1 MTLFVI
7 TSNRAIYRL
16 HRDVARP
23 ALTERRKA
31 QTRRE
36 IAEHAL
42 ELFMRDGY
50 SAVGADAIA
59 DAAGVSL
66 RTFYRY
72 LSGKDEV
79 LVPIISDSFGELVD
93 TIAAQPVDEPLSVA
107 VERAVEAFEPR
118 PGDEGVA
125 ALAQLLGA
133 VPALS
138 ARVGLEFAALAERMV
153 ALVRERAV
161 RDVDEE
167 DARVTAAIIVLC
179 LRIALRSVGQRP
191 PMPFDVALHR
201 ALRHAQAGAGLAE
214 PASASASADAR

>member
-1 MTLFVI
+1 
-7 TSNRAIYRL
+7 
-16 HRDVARP
+16 VARP

-72 LSGKDEV
+72 FSGKDEV
-79 LVPIISDSFGELVD
+79 LVPIVSDSFGELVD
-93 TIAAQPVDEPLSVA
+93 RIAAQPVDEPLSVA

-118 PGDEGVA
+118 LGDEGVA

-138 ARVGLEFAALAERMV
+138 ARVGLEFVALEERMV

-161 RDVDEE
+161 GDVDEE

-179 LRIALRSVGQRP
+179 LRIALRSVGRRP

>member
-1 MTLFVI
+1 
-7 TSNRAIYRL
+7 
-16 HRDVARP
+16 
-23 ALTERRKA
+23 
-31 QTRRE
+31 
-36 IAEHAL
+36 
-42 ELFMRDGY
+42 MRDGY
-50 SAVGADAIA
+50 PAVGADAIA

-72 LSGKDEV
+72 FSGKDEV
-79 LVPIISDSFGELVD
+79 LVPIVSDSFGELVD
-93 TIAAQPVDEPLSVA
+93 RIAAQPVDEPLSVA

-118 PGDEGVA
+118 LGDEGVA

-138 ARVGLEFAALAERMV
+138 ARVGLEFAALEERMV

-201 ALRHAQAGAGLAE
+201 ALRHAQAGAGLAD
-214 PASASASADAR
+214 PASASSSADAR

>member
-1 MTLFVI
+1 M
-7 TSNRAIYRL
+7 
-16 HRDVARP
+16 ARP

-42 ELFMRDGY
+42 ELFMRNGY

-72 LSGKDEV
+72 FSGKDEV
-79 LVPIISDSFGELVD
+79 LVPIVSDSFGELVD
-93 TIAAQPVDEPLSVA
+93 RIAAQPVDEPLSVA

-118 PGDEGVA
+118 LGGEGVA
-125 ALAQLLGA
+125 ALAQLLIA

-138 ARVGLEFAALAERMV
+138 ARVGLEFAALEERMV
-153 ALVRERAV
+153 ALVRERA

-179 LRIALRSVGQRP
+179 LRIALRSVAQQP
-191 PMPFDVALHR
+191 PTPFDVALHR

-214 PASASASADAR
+214 PAWASSSADAR

>member
-1 MTLFVI
+1 
-7 TSNRAIYRL
+7 
-16 HRDVARP
+16 VA
-23 ALTERRKA
+23 AYERRKA

-42 ELFMRDGY
+42 ALFMRNGY

-72 LSGKDEV
+72 FSGKDEV
-79 LVPIISDSFGELVD
+79 LVPIVSDSVGELVD
-93 TIAAQPVDEPLSVA
+93 RIAAQPVDEPLSVA

-118 PGDEGVA
+118 LGDEGVA

-138 ARVGLEFAALAERMV
+138 ARVGLEFAALEERMV

-161 RDVDEE
+161 RDIDEE

-179 LRIALRSVGQRP
+179 LRIALRSVAQRP

-214 PASASASADAR
+214 PASASSSADAR

>member
-1 MTLFVI
+1 M
-7 TSNRAIYRL
+7 
-16 HRDVARP
+16 ARP

-72 LSGKDEV
+72 FSGKDDV
-79 LVPIISDSFGELVD
+79 LVPIVSDSVGELVD
-93 TIAAQPVDEPLSVA
+93 RIAAQPVDEPLSVA

-118 PGDEGVA
+118 LGDEGVA

-138 ARVGLEFAALAERMV
+138 ARVGLEFAALEERMV

-161 RDVDEE
+161 RDVAEE

-214 PASASASADAR
+214 PASASSSADAR

>member
-1 MTLFVI
+1 
-7 TSNRAIYRL
+7 
-16 HRDVARP
+16 
-23 ALTERRKA
+23 
-31 QTRRE
+31 
-36 IAEHAL
+36 
-42 ELFMRDGY
+42 MRNGY

-66 RTFYRY
+66 QTFYRY
-72 LSGKDEV
+72 FSGKDEV
-79 LVPIISDSFGELVD
+79 LVRIVSDSYGELVD
-93 TIAAQPVDEPLSVA
+93 RIAAQPVDEPLSVA

-118 PGDEGVA
+118 LGDQGVI

-138 ARVGLEFAALAERMV
+138 ARVGLEFAALEERMV
-153 ALVRERAV
+153 ALVRERTV

-179 LRIALRSVGQRP
+179 LRIALRSVAQRP

-214 PASASASADAR
+214 AGVGVVER

>member
-1 MTLFVI
+1 M
-7 TSNRAIYRL
+7 
-16 HRDVARP
+16 ARP

-42 ELFMRDGY
+42 ELFTRNGY

-59 DAAGVSL
+59 EAAGVSL

-72 LSGKDEV
+72 FSGKDEV
-79 LVPIISDSFGELVD
+79 LVPIVSDSVGELVD
-93 TIAAQPVDEPLSVA
+93 RIAAQPVDEPLSVA

-118 PGDEGVA
+118 LGDEGIT

-138 ARVGLEFAALAERMV
+138 ARVGLEFAALEEKMI
-153 ALVRERAV
+153 ALVRERAGG
-161 RDVDEE
+161 DVDEE

-214 PASASASADAR
+214 PASASSSADAR

>member
-1 MTLFVI
+1 VP
-7 TSNRAIYRL
+7 
-16 HRDVARP
+16 RP

-42 ELFMRDGY
+42 ELFVRNGY

-72 LSGKDEV
+72 FSGKDEV
-79 LVPIISDSFGELVD
+79 LVPIVSDSFGELVD
-93 TIAAQPVDEPLSVA
+93 RIAAQPVDEPLSVA

-118 PGDEGVA
+118 LGDEGVTT
-125 ALAQLLGA
+125 LAQLLGA
-133 VPALS
+133 EPALS
-138 ARVGLEFAALAERMV
+138 ARVWLEFAALEERMV

-179 LRIALRSVGQRP
+179 LRIALRSVAQRP

-214 PASASASADAR
+214 PGSAPSSADAR

>member
-1 MTLFVI
+1 
-7 TSNRAIYRL
+7 
-16 HRDVARP
+16 
-23 ALTERRKA
+23 
-31 QTRRE
+31 
-36 IAEHAL
+36 
-42 ELFMRDGY
+42 MRDGY

-72 LSGKDEV
+72 FSGKDEV
-79 LVPIISDSFGELVD
+79 LVPIVSDSFGELVD
-93 TIAAQPVDEPLSVA
+93 RIAARPVDEPLSVA
-107 VERAVEAFEPR
+107 VERAVEGFEPR
-118 PGDEGVA
+118 LGDQGVI

-138 ARVGLEFAALAERMV
+138 ARVGLEFAALEERMV

-179 LRIALRSVGQRP
+179 LRIALRSVAQRP

-214 PASASASADAR
+214 PASASSSADAR

>member
-1 MTLFVI
+1 MIFLGV
-7 TSNRAIYRL
+7 
-16 HRDVARP
+16 
-23 ALTERRKA
+23 
-31 QTRRE
+31 E
-36 IAEHAL
+36 IGRHQIEC
-42 ELFMRDGY
+42 
-50 SAVGADAIA
+50 
-59 DAAGVSL
+59 
-66 RTFYRY
+66 
-72 LSGKDEV
+72 
-79 LVPIISDSFGELVD
+79 VD
-93 TIAAQPVDEPLSVA
+93 RIAAQPVDEPLSVA

-118 PGDEGVA
+118 LGDEGVA

-138 ARVGLEFAALAERMV
+138 ARVGLEFAALEERMV

-214 PASASASADAR
+214 PASASSSADAR